1 VHCAARASLSTS
13 AASRHCGRGPPVSPS
28 APPLF
33 GRPRDVPRRAAR
45 VHCGQAA
52 AGRFRAAAL
61 SHAVPWAPS
70 LFPIPTLHAATTPGP
85 PLLCLAASASKSRPT
100 LSCLPLLFYHSL
112 SSVHGQAT
120 HLSSMPATEPPRPLP
135 ACF

>member
-1 VHCAARASLSTS
+1 MLLEPACQPVPPPGTVAVAHRSVPPPLPCSVGRATCHAAPPVRTAARPLQAD
-13 AASRHCGRGPPVSPS
+13 AAPLRCPTLCPGPPLSSPFPPS
-28 APPLF
+28 MQRPPL
-33 GRPRDVPRRAAR
+33 D
-45 VHCGQAA
+45 
-52 AGRFRAAAL
+52 
-61 SHAVPWAPS
+61 
-70 LFPIPTLHAATTPGP
+70 